1 MESPL
6 TTAFWINVVLVI
18 LGIIVV
24 SRLTVLAEKDE
35 PELFD
40 PYTTLGIPIG
50 ASDKMIKSA
59 YRKMAKMWAYA
70 SRFTC
75 SYHPDKPTGSVE
87 KFRDIEKAYRI
98 LTDELARA
106 NYERYGNPDGPTSTK
121 MGIALPAWMME
132 KKGSKLVI
140 IGYLL
145 LMIVGIPLL
154 VYAL

>member
-70 SRFTC
+70 S
-75 SYHPDKPTGSVE
+75 
-87 KFRDIEKAYRI
+87 
-98 LTDELARA
+98 
-106 NYERYGNPDGPTSTK
+106 
-121 MGIALPAWMME
+121 
-132 KKGSKLVI
+132 
-140 IGYLL
+140 
-145 LMIVGIPLL
+145 
-154 VYAL
+154 

>member
-6 TTAFWINVVLVI
+6 TIAFWINVVLVV

-59 YRKMAKMWAYA
+59 YRKMAKMWACA
-70 SRFTC
+70 S
-75 SYHPDKPTGSVE
+75 
-87 KFRDIEKAYRI
+87 
-98 LTDELARA
+98 
-106 NYERYGNPDGPTSTK
+106 
-121 MGIALPAWMME
+121 
-132 KKGSKLVI
+132 
-140 IGYLL
+140 
-145 LMIVGIPLL
+145 
-154 VYAL
+154 

>member
-59 YRKMAKMWAYA
+59 YRKMAKMWACA
-70 SRFTC
+70 S
-75 SYHPDKPTGSVE
+75 
-87 KFRDIEKAYRI
+87 
-98 LTDELARA
+98 
-106 NYERYGNPDGPTSTK
+106 
-121 MGIALPAWMME
+121 
-132 KKGSKLVI
+132 
-140 IGYLL
+140 
-145 LMIVGIPLL
+145 
-154 VYAL
+154 

>member
-6 TTAFWINVVLVI
+6 TIAFWINVVLVI

-59 YRKMAKMWAYA
+59 YRKMAKMWACA
-70 SRFTC
+70 S
-75 SYHPDKPTGSVE
+75 
-87 KFRDIEKAYRI
+87 
-98 LTDELARA
+98 
-106 NYERYGNPDGPTSTK
+106 
-121 MGIALPAWMME
+121 
-132 KKGSKLVI
+132 
-140 IGYLL
+140 
-145 LMIVGIPLL
+145 
-154 VYAL
+154 

>member
-6 TTAFWINVVLVI
+6 TTAFWINVVFVI

-59 YRKMAKMWAYA
+59 YRKMAKMWACA
-70 SRFTC
+70 S
-75 SYHPDKPTGSVE
+75 
-87 KFRDIEKAYRI
+87 
-98 LTDELARA
+98 
-106 NYERYGNPDGPTSTK
+106 
-121 MGIALPAWMME
+121 
-132 KKGSKLVI
+132 
-140 IGYLL
+140 
-145 LMIVGIPLL
+145 
-154 VYAL
+154 

>member
-6 TTAFWINVVLVI
+6 TIAFWINVVLVV

-59 YRKMAKMWAYA
+59 YRKMAKMWA
-70 SRFTC
+70 C
-75 SYHPDKPTGSVE
+75 
-87 KFRDIEKAYRI
+87 
-98 LTDELARA
+98 
-106 NYERYGNPDGPTSTK
+106 TS
-121 MGIALPAWMME
+121 
-132 KKGSKLVI
+132 
-140 IGYLL
+140 
-145 LMIVGIPLL
+145 
-154 VYAL
+154 

>member
-50 ASDKMIKSA
+50 ASDKM
-59 YRKMAKMWAYA
+59 AKMWAYA
-70 SRFTC
+70 S
-75 SYHPDKPTGSVE
+75 
-87 KFRDIEKAYRI
+87 
-98 LTDELARA
+98 
-106 NYERYGNPDGPTSTK
+106 
-121 MGIALPAWMME
+121 
-132 KKGSKLVI
+132 
-140 IGYLL
+140 
-145 LMIVGIPLL
+145 
-154 VYAL
+154 

>member
-59 YRKMAKMWAYA
+59 YRKMAKMWVYA
-70 SRFTC
+70 S
-75 SYHPDKPTGSVE
+75 
-87 KFRDIEKAYRI
+87 
-98 LTDELARA
+98 
-106 NYERYGNPDGPTSTK
+106 
-121 MGIALPAWMME
+121 
-132 KKGSKLVI
+132 
-140 IGYLL
+140 
-145 LMIVGIPLL
+145 
-154 VYAL
+154 

>member
-1 MESPL
+1 MEEEKVESPL

-59 YRKMAKMWAYA
+59 YRKMAKMWACA
-70 SRFTC
+70 S
-75 SYHPDKPTGSVE
+75 
-87 KFRDIEKAYRI
+87 
-98 LTDELARA
+98 
-106 NYERYGNPDGPTSTK
+106 
-121 MGIALPAWMME
+121 
-132 KKGSKLVI
+132 
-140 IGYLL
+140 
-145 LMIVGIPLL
+145 
-154 VYAL
+154 

>member
-6 TTAFWINVVLVI
+6 TNAFWINVVLVI

-59 YRKMAKMWAYA
+59 YRKMAKMWACA
-70 SRFTC
+70 S
-75 SYHPDKPTGSVE
+75 
-87 KFRDIEKAYRI
+87 
-98 LTDELARA
+98 
-106 NYERYGNPDGPTSTK
+106 
-121 MGIALPAWMME
+121 
-132 KKGSKLVI
+132 
-140 IGYLL
+140 
-145 LMIVGIPLL
+145 
-154 VYAL
+154 

>member
-6 TTAFWINVVLVI
+6 TTAFWINVVLVV

-59 YRKMAKMWAYA
+59 YRKMAKMWACA
-70 SRFTC
+70 T
-75 SYHPDKPTGSVE
+75 
-87 KFRDIEKAYRI
+87 
-98 LTDELARA
+98 
-106 NYERYGNPDGPTSTK
+106 
-121 MGIALPAWMME
+121 
-132 KKGSKLVI
+132 
-140 IGYLL
+140 
-145 LMIVGIPLL
+145 
-154 VYAL
+154 

>member
-6 TTAFWINVVLVI
+6 TTAFWINVVLVV

-59 YRKMAKMWAYA
+59 YRKMAKMWACA
-70 SRFTC
+70 S
-75 SYHPDKPTGSVE
+75 
-87 KFRDIEKAYRI
+87 
-98 LTDELARA
+98 
-106 NYERYGNPDGPTSTK
+106 
-121 MGIALPAWMME
+121 
-132 KKGSKLVI
+132 
-140 IGYLL
+140 
-145 LMIVGIPLL
+145 
-154 VYAL
+154 